1 MKPQIAGSVEGN
13 GSVTPPSGS
22 QFEENTIVQ
31 LLPTPD
37 TGYKFDAW
45 GGADGELVS
54 EDNEILMTKDMSITA
69 GFVPLDQVATANFT
83 PGGGAIRL
91 RQVTSFILRLLP

>member
-1 MKPQIAGSVEGN
+1 MQKFCIVLLTLLLVVTALLLTSCGKDVKNNPLYTLTISVEGN

-22 QFEENTIVQ
+22 QFDENTIVQ
-31 LLPTPD
+31 LIPTPD
-37 TGYKFDAW
+37 TGYKFDVW

-69 GFVPLDQVATANFT
+69 GF
-83 PGGGAIRL
+83 I
-91 RQVTSFILRLLP
+91 